1 MTELTRC
8 KCEHWQ
14 TCPSCYPHG
23 FDTNGERVP
32 PAKIAMLGAKRND
45 LAALVDA
52 IKDAVYSK
60 PGQPVNFTEAL
71 GALELVKLELYEEM
85 RRQ

>member
-1 MTELTRC
+1 MTDC

-14 TCPSCYPHG
+14 TCPTCYPQG
-23 FDTNGERVP
+23 FANGERIP
-32 PAKIAMLGAKRND
+32 PGRIAMLGAKRHD
-45 LAALVDA
+45 LSALVEA

-71 GALELVKLELYEEM
+71 GALELVKLDLYEEM
-85 RRQ
+85 RRQHDL

>member
-1 MTELTRC
+1 MTEC

-14 TCPSCYPHG
+14 ICPTCKPDMFRPDGTRKSAQ
-23 FDTNGERVP
+23 TL
-32 PAKIAMLGAKRND
+32 ALGAKRHD

-60 PGQPVNFTEAL
+60 PGHPVNFTEAI
-71 GALELVKLELYEEM
+71 GALELVKLELYDEM
-85 RRQ
+85 KNNEH

>member
-1 MTELTRC
+1 
-8 KCEHWQ
+8 
-14 TCPSCYPHG
+14 
-23 FDTNGERVP
+23 
-32 PAKIAMLGAKRND
+32 MLGAKRND
-45 LAALVDA
+45 LAVLVEA

-85 RRQ
+85 RRK